1 MPNMLTRSDIPSVEQ
16 YERERPELRRRIMV
30 LKDKR
35 RVIVGD
41 HCSVHFENRETLRYQ
56 VLEMLRAERSWE
68 RPGAIEDEFQA
79 YNPLLPGDGELSATV
94 MFEYERAGERTEQL
108 TRLAGID
115 RHLWLVIGD
124 TPPVLAQFDPMQI
137 GARKIS
143 SVQFVRW
150 RLNAAQR
157 AALAADGTV
166 VRLMIDHPHCKAQ
179 AVCGEQTRKEV
190 AKDVE

>member
-1 MPNMLTRSDIPSVEQ
+1 
-16 YERERPELRRRIMV
+16 MV

-35 RVIVGD
+35 RVIVGE

-56 VLEMLRAERSWE
+56 VLEMLRAEKSWE

-79 YNPLLPGDGELSATV
+79 YNPLLPGHGELSATV
-94 MFEYERAGERTEQL
+94 MFEYEAADERAEQL
-108 TRLAGID
+108 TRLSGID
-115 RHLWLVIGD
+115 RHLWLAVGD

-150 RLNAAQR
+150 RLDARQR
-157 AALAADGTV
+157 AALGAEGTV
-166 VRLMIDHPHCKAQ
+166 VRLVIDHPHYKAQ
-179 AVCGEQTRKEV
+179 AVFGEQARKEI
-190 AKDVE
+190 AKDVD